1 MGIRCVVAHATE
13 QSPGAGLRDGEGADP
28 LPRDYGA
35 INAVYGALLAG
46 VLVATRGRVREEDR
60 ISGAELVPL
69 GAATFA
75 LSKVIARERIGA
87 WVREPFVDDPVDPH
101 RPRGRRVRRALGEL
115 VMCTRCVGAWSALG
129 LVGLRVASPHAG
141 RTVTAVLAT
150 SAVNDFLQ
158 AGFKALCGVANRT
171 D

>member
-1 MGIRCVVAHATE
+1 MG
-13 QSPGAGLRDGEGADP
+13 DGRGVDP

-35 INAVYGALLAG
+35 INAVYGLLLAG
-46 VLVATRGRVREEDR
+46 VLLATKDRVRAEDR
-60 ISGAELVPL
+60 ISTTELLPL

-75 LSKVIARERIGA
+75 LSKVIAREKIGA
-87 WVREPFVDDPVDPH
+87 WVREPFVDDAVHPH
-101 RPRGRRVRRALGEL
+101 RPQGRRVRRAVGEL

-129 LVGLRVASPHAG
+129 LVGLRVASPQAG

-150 SAVNDFLQ
+150 SATNDFLQ
-158 AGFKALCGVANRT
+158 AGFKALCGVANRS